1 MAQQALILYYS
12 QFGNTARLASRI
24 HEMTGA
30 DILQVKV
37 APGTF
42 PQDMEA
48 TGKIYQEQRTS
59 NRLPHLLTEL
69 PDLSYYDDILVGGPV
84 WNGQVS
90 SPIMT
95 LLTLLQGYEGKVAPF
110 SSGWSDT
117 GNYQQ
122 DFIAHAGK
130 LHVLPG
136 YHVLTHAK
144 PKYSASG
151 LMSWLRKL

>member
-30 DILQVKV
+30 DILQIKV

-42 PQDMEA
+42 PQDMDTTNE
-48 TGKIYQEQRTS
+48 IYLKQRQS
-59 NRLPHLLTEL
+59 NRLPQLHTKL
-69 PDLSYYDDILVGGPV
+69 PNLSYYDDILIGGPV
-84 WNGQVS
+84 WDGQIS
-90 SPIMT
+90 SPVMT
-95 LLTLLQGYEGKVAPF
+95 LLNNLQGYQGKVAPF

-130 LHVLPG
+130 LNVLPG
-136 YHVLTHAK
+136 YHVLTHSS
-144 PKYSASG
+144 PKFSAAS